1 MKTAPAITS
10 REQYLSIR
18 LLTTEQLCKEFS
30 VTRPTLLSWR
40 RQGMPYVALGSR
52 MVRYSLPDVCEWL
65 EERKNGF
72 SAA

>member
-1 MKTAPAITS
+1 MKTAPTITD

-40 RQGMPYVALGSR
+40 RQGMPYVPFGSR

-65 EERKNGF
+65 EERKTA
-72 SAA
+72 SRAC